1 MQCITLKQFCDRIGF
16 YPNSTKSLST
26 LAEMIGVSCSY
37 VSKLYNARPVSN
49 GGPAWNKVV
58 AFVESY
64 GYQLTNANPADFMT
78 TNISKR
84 NKKLQ
89 EENDNLKKEN
99 ELLKLEIEA
108 LKELVRISK
117 RIAEYETDRRTIQCR
132 K

>member
-1 MQCITLKQFCDRIGF
+1 MQCITLKQFCNKIGF
-16 YPNSTKSLST
+16 RPNSTRSLSV

-58 AFVESY
+58 TFVESY

-84 NKKLQ
+84 NEKLQ
-89 EENDNLKKEN
+89 EENNNLKKEI
-99 ELLKLEIEA
+99 ELLKLELE
-108 LKELVRISK
+108 ELREFVRICK

>member
-1 MQCITLKQFCDRIGF
+1 MQCITLKNFCNKIGF
-16 YPNSTKSLST
+16 YPNSEKSLSV

-37 VSKLYNARPVSN
+37 ISKLYNARPVSN

-78 TNISKR
+78 TNISKK

-89 EENDNLKKEN
+89 EENEILKVATN
-99 ELLKLEIEA
+99 EQYSHLCDVHDKLA
-108 LKELVRISK
+108 GMLRQKKSDTV
-117 RIAEYETDRRTIQCR
+117 
-132 K
+132 

>member
-1 MQCITLKQFCDRIGF
+1 MQCITLKNFCNKIGF
-16 YPNSTKSLST
+16 YPNSEKSLST

-37 VSKLYNARPVSN
+37 ISKLYNARPVSN

-64 GYQLTNANPADFMT
+64 GYQLTNANPADFLT
-78 TNISKR
+78 TNISKK

-89 EENDNLKKEN
+89 EENNSLRTEN
-99 ELLKLEIEA
+99 ELLKLELEE
-108 LKELVRISK
+108 LKELIRVSK
-117 RIAEYETDRRTIQCR
+117 RIAEYDNDRRTIQCR